1 MSKAD
6 LHRLVDAL
14 PEDVIH
20 RIEAGAPVTFVVTRD
35 QGAVALREIDP
46 EQAWF
51 WTPEWQEGEREA
63 DAEFA
68 AGQGTI
74 YHSAEVFLAA
84 LEADLKPLE

>member
-6 LHRLVDAL
+6 LHRLVDTL
-14 PEDVIH
+14 PEDVVR
-20 RIEAGAPVTFVVTRD
+20 RIENGGPVTFVVTRERG
-35 QGAVALREIDP
+35 QLELREIDP

-63 DAEFA
+63 DAELA

-74 YHSAEVFLAA
+74 YYSDEEFLAHLDDVPPA
-84 LEADLKPLE
+84 PE